1 MDREVEVAS
10 LSYRIVHV
18 IVAILLVTLI
28 TTGLMGGEIDENNEI
43 KNIGESGEIEGIEE
57 GNSAINVVV
66 PLGGLHT
73 ALGMSLFA
81 TAAGYTAFLTAT
93 GRIRTFD
100 GIRRPISR
108 QVSEAIG
115 VIRHYITGAP
125 LPDEIE
131 RHNVLASYLTLFL
144 AGALSVQL
152 VSGAV
157 MAFGRGVLPEGVLE
171 IAEEVHEVGWILILV
186 FVVFHLFA
194 VLHPS
199 NRPLLKAMFGNGRVP
214 IDWARRHM
222 PGYLKR
228 LGVVKK

>member
-10 LSYRIVHV
+10 LSYRIVHIV
-18 IVAILLVTLI
+18 VAILLVALI
-28 TTGLMGGEIDENNEI
+28 TTGLIVGETQGRKGIHRGG
-43 KNIGESGEIEGIEE
+43 
-57 GNSAINVVV
+57 GNLVAF
-66 PLGGLHT
+66 PPGGLHT
-73 ALGMSLFA
+73 ALGVALFA
-81 TAAGYTAFLTAT
+81 TAAGYTAFLAVAR
-93 GRIRTFD
+93 RIRIFD

-144 AGALSVQL
+144 AGALSAQL
-152 VSGAV
+152 ASGAV
-157 MAFGRGVLPEGVLE
+157 MAFGRGVFSRDVLR
-171 IAEEVHEVGWILILV
+171 IAGEVHEVGWILILV
-186 FVVFHLFA
+186 FVVFHIFA

-222 PGYLKR
+222 PGYLRR
-228 LGVVKK
+228 LGVMEK